1 MSLGAELS
9 SDTLEV
15 EKKVLDQFFKRLFD
29 IIVATSA
36 LVLLSPLFV
45 MLVVAVLLFQGRPV
59 IFRHR
64 RMTAN
69 AKSFNCLKFRSM
81 VRNAEEKLQ
90 AHLLQNPEAARE
102 WEKNQKLSK
111 DPRVTTFGAF
121 LRTSSLDELP
131 QLINVIR
138 GEMSLVGPR
147 PIVAEEL
154 RRYGEHADIYLSVK
168 PGLTGLWQINGR
180 SHCDYQQRIELD
192 LDYIQN
198 WSFAGDLEIVAKTI
212 TVVLSGQGSA

>member
-1 MSLGAELS
+1 MSLGADFG
-9 SDTLEV
+9 SDTLAV
-15 EKKVLDQFFKRLFD
+15 EKKALDQLLKRLFD
-29 IIVATSA
+29 IIISTSA

-45 MLVVAVLLFQGRPV
+45 MLAAAVLLFQGRPV

-64 RMTAN
+64 RMTLD
-69 AKSFNCLKFRSM
+69 AKSFDCLKFRSM

-90 AHLLQNPEAARE
+90 AHLLQSPEAARE
-102 WEKNQKLSK
+102 WEKNQKLNQ

-154 RRYGEHADIYLSVK
+154 RRYGEHADVYLSVK
-168 PGLTGLWQINGR
+168 PGLTGLWQISGR
-180 SHCDYQQRIELD
+180 SECAYQERIELD

-198 WSFAGDLEIVAKTI
+198 WSFVGDLDIVAKTFA
-212 TVVLSGQGSA
+212 VVLSGRGSV